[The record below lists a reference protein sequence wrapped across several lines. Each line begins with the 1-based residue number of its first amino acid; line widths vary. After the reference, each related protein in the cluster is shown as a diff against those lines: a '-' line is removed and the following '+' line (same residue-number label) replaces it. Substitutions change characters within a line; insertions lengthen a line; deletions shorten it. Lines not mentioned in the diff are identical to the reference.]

1 MMDLLV
7 PHLPLIAYV
16 LVLLFITLYA
26 TLSSIEFGVAAF
38 MALPEPPVSRAEID
52 RYFGPMWE
60 STNVFLIFSM
70 VGLVMF
76 FPAVVMRLADLY
88 TLVSTA
94 LLFFVVRIIGI
105 FGVFYARS
113 EARAFRMLFAA
124 GSLLAPLTLSGV
136 FYFALTGMPP
146 AFPPSTLLWSLWFSV
161 FGAIIMLSS
170 AFVARYAGSAF
181 YGFLSRAGILG
192 TGLFLIG
199 AAGILSFDPGGNR
212 SGALAAGLFIALL
225 VLAGAALRIREMRR
239 PLLSY
244 FCHALMVAI
253 LLYGTAFAH
262 LPYLLYPYLT
272 LEAAFT
278 APQMFIIMLQ
288 MVPFGLL
295 IAVPSLAFAWHLFAR
310 STIRPADL

>member
-1 MMDLLV
+1 MIELLT

-16 LVLLFITLYA
+16 LVLLFVVLYA
-26 TLSSIEFGVAAF
+26 TLSSIEFGVAAL
-38 MALPEPPVSRAEID
+38 MALPRPPISRAEID

-76 FPAVVMRLADLY
+76 FPEVVLRLADLY
-88 TLVSTA
+88 ALVSTA
-94 LLFFVVRIIGI
+94 LIFFVVRIIGI

-113 EARAFRMLFAA
+113 EAYAFRLLFAM

-136 FYFALTGMPP
+136 FYYALTGMGPG
-146 AFPPSTLLWSLWFSV
+146 FPPSTLAWSLWFSV
-161 FGAIIMLSS
+161 LGAIFMLST
-170 AFVARYAGSAF
+170 AFAARYAAQAAHET
-181 YGFLSRAGILG
+181 LARIGIAG

-199 AAGILSFDPGGNR
+199 AAGILSFHPARETGSLD
-212 SGALAAGLFIALL
+212 AALFIALL
-225 VLAGAALRIREMRR
+225 VLAGAALRLRERER
-239 PLLSY
+239 PLLS
-244 FCHALMVAI
+244 FLAHAISVAI
-253 LLYGTAFAH
+253 LIYGTALAH

-272 LEAAFT
+272 LSDGFT
-278 APQMFIIMLQ
+278 APAMFLVMLQ

-310 STIRPADL
+310 AAIRPADL